1 MTARMVLP
9 ADSSSA
15 VTFTWDSGTVT
26 LARRQVLDV
35 PPGSA
40 LEAAIGAGDLVPLA
54 GTQLTDAANGGAG
67 AISN

>member
-1 MTARMVLP
+1 M
-9 ADSSSA
+9 
-15 VTFTWDSGTVT
+15 VT

-40 LEAAIGAGDLVPLA
+40 LEAAIGAGNLVPLNA
-54 GTQLTDAANGGAG
+54 VQLADAANGGAG

>member
-1 MTARMVLP
+1 MVIP
-9 ADSSSA
+9 ADSTAS
-15 VTFTWDSGTVT
+15 VTFTWDGGAVT

-40 LEAAIGAGDLVPLA
+40 LESAIGAGNLVPLA

-67 AISN
+67 AVSN